1 MRTDAGA
8 RRNMGLQRALSRY
21 PEIELAFAEAFD
33 WSTTSSC
40 VLQGIDIA
48 KSALHAHP
56 DLDAIICATD
66 EGALG
71 VNGAL
76 GELGYRGKVIVTGFD
91 GMPEGITALG
101 IGDLEV
107 TASQPLDRMAQL
119 AIDLATEMTS
129 GKTTAI
135 THHVLEAELVTRET
149 IRDAAM
155 RALRIFPEVTADL
168 NQKATEQE
176 NSAAF
181 LETLFDVMPTMV
193 LVKDAKDLRYVS
205 VNRAREAWLNTPHGF
220 QLGKSAA
227 DFYPPEVAARYDRED
242 HAILAS
248 GVPRTLSEEET
259 VLEGFGKRYTRTR
272 KIPILGATGKPEYLM
287 VICED
292 ITKKR
297 LASEALAQHTL
308 ELEKTR
314 LALRKNH
321 EKLVEAE
328 KMAALGVLV
337 AGISHELNTPIGNA
351 LMAVTTYSDHTR
363 SLSKSLEAGLTRSM
377 LAGYLSDAA
386 TGIDILER
394 NLQRAA
400 ELIRS
405 FKQISIDQSSSQARS
420 FSLATLVAEVVIT
433 LSPVLKKS
441 AFVVRQEIPAEL
453 TLYSFP
459 GPLEQ
464 VLMNL
469 INNSVVHGFEGR
481 ANGLIT
487 LSARATRTGWVELVL
502 HDDGI
507 GIAPERIKQIF
518 DPFFSSKFGKG
529 GSGLGLSI
537 SNNIVTR
544 VLGGQIEV
552 SSTLGSGTR
561 FCLTLPVQAGR
572 LDG

>member
-1 MRTDAGA
+1 
-8 RRNMGLQRALSRY
+8 
-21 PEIELAFAEAFD
+21 
-33 WSTTSSC
+33 
-40 VLQGIDIA
+40 
-48 KSALHAHP
+48 
-56 DLDAIICATD
+56 
-66 EGALG
+66 
-71 VNGAL
+71 
-76 GELGYRGKVIVTGFD
+76 
-91 GMPEGITALG
+91 
-101 IGDLEV
+101 
-107 TASQPLDRMAQL
+107 
-119 AIDLATEMTS
+119 
-129 GKTTAI
+129 
-135 THHVLEAELVTRET
+135 
-149 IRDAAM
+149 
-155 RALRIFPEVTADL
+155 
-168 NQKATEQE
+168 
-176 NSAAF
+176 
-181 LETLFDVMPTMV
+181 
-193 LVKDAKDLRYVS
+193 
-205 VNRAREAWLNTPHGF
+205 
-220 QLGKSAA
+220 
-227 DFYPPEVAARYDRED
+227 
-242 HAILAS
+242 
-248 GVPRTLSEEET
+248 
-259 VLEGFGKRYTRTR
+259 
-272 KIPILGATGKPEYLM
+272 
-287 VICED
+287 
-292 ITKKR
+292 
-297 LASEALAQHTL
+297 
-308 ELEKTR
+308 
-314 LALRKNH
+314 
-321 EKLVEAE
+321 
-328 KMAALGVLV
+328 
-337 AGISHELNTPIGNA
+337 
-351 LMAVTTYSDHTR
+351 
-363 SLSKSLEAGLTRSM
+363 M

-394 NLQRAA
+394 NLRRAA

-405 FKQISIDQSSSQARS
+405 FKQISIDQNSSQARS